1 MKANPFFKFLQKE
14 PSDSAI
20 LYNLASNSRAA
31 VAETN

>member
-1 MKANPFFKFLQKE
+1 MKANPFLNFFKKE

-20 LYNLASNSRAA
+20 LYNLASHSRAA